1 MERRSRVSLRAAFL
15 AASGSFVGL
24 GLVLLAGAG
33 SGGCQSPT
41 QVTVELRTLGAL
53 PCTSLKGVSIV
64 VAQTPREAEDRMKL
78 GSLSADVP
86 RGECNADGHTIGTLV
101 ITPSNDTG
109 AIIVRARISEAPDA
123 TCLPPDYRGCIVARR
138 SFSFITHASV
148 TLPITIEASCL
159 DVPCDVETSCRSGV
173 CVSST
178 ASCSDG
184 ASSCASIAEPVP
196 DKDGGVVPPP
206 EGGVVSV
213 PDASLPDGALRDGAM
228 SDGAPLVDGAPDAPD
243 APPDGPPLGNGL
255 CPTNNGDLDCNAPGS
270 SAPLCCND
278 LAKGFVCTV
287 DSLCL
292 STYQQYRCTGPAHC
306 GGGRCCAGVPPMNDA
321 GGDSGP
327 NGDASSAPSF
337 VAACNPPGGAC
348 PGGTSIVCGSDADCS
363 GLTPSCTKVLGSH
376 NGHVILGCQ

>member
-1 MERRSRVSLRAAFL
+1 MVRRPRVSLRAAFL
-15 AASGSFVGL
+15 AASGSLVVL
-24 GLVLLAGAG
+24 AIVLLAGAG

-86 RGECNADGHTIGTLV
+86 RGECDADGHTIGTLV
-101 ITPSNDTG
+101 ITPSNETG
-109 AIIVRARISEAPDA
+109 AIIVRARISEGPDA

-159 DVPCDVETSCRSGV
+159 DVPCDVESSCRSGV
-173 CVSST
+173 CVSSST
-178 ASCSDG
+178 ACSGSAG
-184 ASSCASIAEPVP
+184 ACSSIAEPVP
-196 DKDGGVVPPP
+196 DKDGGVIPPDDA
-206 EGGVVSV
+206 GIVSV

-228 SDGAPLVDGAPDAPD
+228 SDGSPLVDGAPDAP
-243 APPDGPPLGNGL
+243 PDGPPSGHGL
-255 CPTNNGDLDCNAPGS
+255 CPTNNGDLDCNVPGT

-278 LAKGFVCTV
+278 IGKGFVCTT
-287 DSLCL
+287 DPLCP
-292 STYQQYRCTGPAHC
+292 SNDQHFYCTGPAHC
-306 GGGRCCAGVPPMNDA
+306 DGGRCCAGVPMNEA
-321 GGDSGP
+321 GVDSGFFA
-327 NGDASSAPSF
+327 DASQSPSF
-337 VAACNPPGGAC
+337 VASCKGLDTPC
-348 PGGTSIVCGSDADCS
+348 PWNTSIVCGSDADCS
-363 GLTPSCTKVLGSH
+363 NVTPNCTRMLGSH

>member
-1 MERRSRVSLRAAFL
+1 MARRSRLSLRDAFL
-15 AASGSFVGL
+15 AASGCVLASA
-24 GLVLLAGAG
+24 LVLLTGAG

-109 AIIVRARISEAPDA
+109 AIIVRARISDAPDA
-123 TCLPPDYRGCIVARR
+123 SCVPPDYKGCIVARR

-148 TLPITIEASCL
+148 TLPITLEASCL
-159 DVPCDVETSCRSGV
+159 DVPCDVESSCRSGV
-173 CVSST
+173 CVSSS

-206 EGGVVSV
+206 DASVISV
-213 PDASLPDGALRDGAM
+213 PDGSLPDGAPRDGAM
-228 SDGAPLVDGAPDAPD
+228 LDGPPLGDGAPDALPD
-243 APPDGPPLGNGL
+243 TKPDGPPSGNGL
-255 CPTNNGDLDCNAPGS
+255 CPTNNGDLDCPTLGS
-270 SAPLCCND
+270 MDALCCND
-278 LAKGFVCTV
+278 IAKGFVCTS
-287 DSLCL
+287 DTLCP
-292 STYQQYRCTGPAHC
+292 STYQHYYCTGPAQC
-306 GGGRCCAGVPPMNDA
+306 GGGKCCAGMPIVDA
-321 GGDSGP
+321 GMEAGS
-327 NGDASSAPSF
+327 DASSAPSF
-337 VAACNPPGGAC
+337 VAQCYGAGTAC
-348 PGGTSIVCGSDADCS
+348 PAGTTVVCGSSATCPDLA
-363 GLTPSCTKVLGSH
+363 PNCTKILGSSNSH
-376 NGHVILGCQ
+376 FILGCE